1 MVLYDHIITVGKN
14 NLTGVNGNNS
24 ASLILPVI
32 NRLSVDC
39 IIYANSMGVPVLQR
53 ATANIDAIF
62 YHPVV
67 EEGVAAGQVDVDAY
81 FVVRGC
87 VIVSDCVA
95 IGVVEENATIV
106 VRCIVIFYGITAGLV
121 DVDAIMVVR
130 CGVVGDCVAIGI
142 GEIDAIPVIRGCS
155 VVGDRV
161 VKGTGEVDPMIVI

>member
-14 NLTGVNGNNS
+14 NLTGFNGNNS

-32 NRLSVDC
+32 NRLSVDGIGC
-39 IIYANSMGVPVLQR
+39 VDCMGVPVLQH

-67 EEGVAAGQVDVDAY
+67 EEGVAAGQEDIDAY

-95 IGVVEENATIV
+95 IGIVEENATIV
-106 VRCIVIFYGITAGLV
+106 VRCVVVFYGITAGLV
-121 DVDAIMVVR
+121 NVDAIMVVR
-130 CGVVGDCVAIGI
+130 C
-142 GEIDAIPVIRGCS
+142 S
-155 VVGDRV
+155 VVFDRV
-161 VKGTGEVDPMIVI
+161 GI